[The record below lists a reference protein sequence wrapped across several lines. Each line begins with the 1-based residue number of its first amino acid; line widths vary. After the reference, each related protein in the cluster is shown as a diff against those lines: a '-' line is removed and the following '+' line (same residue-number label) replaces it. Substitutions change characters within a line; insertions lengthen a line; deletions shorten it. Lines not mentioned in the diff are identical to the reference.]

1 MRYSVIVLA
10 GVLALSQAAFA
21 QDTKTAKSADGAV
34 RASGGE
40 LVTRATIVELDKVRR
55 TAVLKGPR
63 GQLTQV
69 DVPESVKNFNEVR
82 VGDELV
88 LRYAAAIATKL
99 EPVAT
104 NHGIRERVESS
115 VDAAAPAGALPGS
128 GAARTVE
135 VLAVVQSIDRKARTA
150 TLRGISRTVTVKIP
164 DDMDVSKM
172 KAGSEVRAVF
182 TEAAVLSVE
191 RVAKK

>member
-21 QDTKTAKSADGAV
+21 QDTKPAKSAEEI
-34 RASGGE
+34 RATGGE
-40 LVTRATIVELDKVRR
+40 LVTRATVIELDKARR
-55 TAVLKGPR
+55 IAVLKGPD
-63 GQLTQV
+63 GTLSSFE
-69 DVPESVKNFNEVR
+69 VPESVKNFDQVR
-82 VGDELV
+82 VGDQLV
-88 LRYAAAIATKL
+88 LRYVAAVATQL
-99 EPVAT
+99 EPVAK
-104 NHGIRERVESS
+104 NNGIRERIETT
-115 VDAAAPAGALPGS
+115 AEAKAPAGGLPGS

-150 TLRGISRTVTVKIP
+150 KLRGVSRTVTVKIP

-191 RVAKK
+191 RVAKKK